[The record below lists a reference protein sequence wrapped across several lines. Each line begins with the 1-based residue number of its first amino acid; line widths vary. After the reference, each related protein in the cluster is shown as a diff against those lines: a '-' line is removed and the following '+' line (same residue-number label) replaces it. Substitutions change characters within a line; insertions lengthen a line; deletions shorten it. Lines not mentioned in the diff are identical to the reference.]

1 MDEALVSTIRERYQY
16 VLEKIT
22 GAGTRSGRKPG
33 SVRLVVVSKSQPL
46 KVVQAAITAGV
57 SILGESYAE
66 EAVSKI
72 TALPET
78 AVEWHMIGHVQSRK
92 ADLVIGHFSLLH
104 SLDSVK
110 LAGRLDRVCEGSHQN
125 LPVLLELN
133 VGGEESKFGFPAWDE
148 SHWHELEIIV
158 KQIIAF
164 PRLQIRGLMTMPPFS
179 NDPEQSR
186 PYFRKLHRLQLF
198 FMERFPLTD
207 WTELSMGT
215 SSDYITAVEEG
226 ATYVRVGQ
234 AILGPRPVLR
244 KND

>member
-16 VLEKIT
+16 VLDKIT

-92 ADLVIGHFSLLH
+92 ADLS
-104 SLDSVK
+104 
-110 LAGRLDRVCEGSHQN
+110 
-125 LPVLLELN
+125 
-133 VGGEESKFGFPAWDE
+133 
-148 SHWHELEIIV
+148 
-158 KQIIAF
+158 
-164 PRLQIRGLMTMPPFS
+164 
-179 NDPEQSR
+179 
-186 PYFRKLHRLQLF
+186 
-198 FMERFPLTD
+198 
-207 WTELSMGT
+207 
-215 SSDYITAVEEG
+215 
-226 ATYVRVGQ
+226 
-234 AILGPRPVLR
+234 
-244 KND
+244 